1 MKTLLT
7 IIFSLI
13 ALLSFSQEYPKIET
27 DANGQKVVIFTLEQA
42 QKIDNDL
49 EILDLLDRNKIQCDS
64 LNIARL
70 RIIDSQNLKIVLLEK
85 SIEEIR
91 AQSSDKDLLLSNKD
105 QQIKTLEE
113 SVKIQEEQKCIK
125 NKQIEGLQDD
135 LKKEKKK
142 KWIFGGAGFLI
153 GVLTVLVAL

>member
-7 IIFSLI
+7 IIFSLV

-85 SIEEIR
+85 SIDEIE

-105 QQIKTLEE
+105 QQIKNLEE

-125 NKQIEGLQDD
+125 QLQIDGLKDD
-135 LKKEKKK
+135 LKKEKTK
-142 KWIFGGAGFLI
+142 KWIFGAGGLLLGI
-153 GVLTVLVAL
+153 LAALL

>member
-1 MKTLLT
+1 MKIFLA

-13 ALLSFSQEYPKIET
+13 SLFSFSQEYPKIEI

-49 EILDLLDRNKIQCDS
+49 EILDLLDRSKIQCDS

-85 SIEEIR
+85 SIAEIR
-91 AQSSDKDLLLSNKD
+91 TQSSEKDLLLSNKD
-105 QQIKTLEE
+105 QQISNLEE
-113 SVKIQEEQKCIK
+113 SAKIQEEQKCIK

-135 LKKEKKK
+135 LKKEKNK
-142 KWIFGGAGFLI
+142 KWIFGGAGLLI
-153 GVLTVLVAL
+153 GVLAVLVTL

>member
-1 MKTLLT
+1 MKTLFT
-7 IIFSLI
+7 IIF
-13 ALLSFSQEYPKIET
+13 ALLSFVALSQEYPKIET
-27 DANGQKVVIFTLEQA
+27 DEKGQKIVIFTLEQA

-70 RIIDSQNLKIVLLEK
+70 RIIDSQNSKIVLLEK
-85 SIEEIR
+85 SISELK
-91 AQSSDKDLLLSNKD
+91 AQSSDKDLLLVNKD
-105 QQIKTLEE
+105 EQIKNLEE

-125 NKQIEGLQDD
+125 QKQIEGLQSD

-142 KWIFGGAGFLI
+142 KWLFGAGGLAIGILI
-153 GVLTVLVAL
+153 ALL

>member
-1 MKTLLT
+1 MKTLFT
-7 IIFSLI
+7 IIF
-13 ALLSFSQEYPKIET
+13 ALLSFVALSQEYPKIET
-27 DANGQKVVIFTLEQA
+27 DERGQKIVIFTLEQA

-70 RIIDSQNLKIVLLEK
+70 RIIDSQNSKIVLLEK
-85 SIEEIR
+85 SISELK
-91 AQSSDKDLLLSNKD
+91 AQSSDKDLLLANKD
-105 QQIKTLEE
+105 EQIKNLEE

-125 NKQIEGLQDD
+125 QKQIEGLQSD

-142 KWIFGGAGFLI
+142 KWLFGAGGLAIGILI
-153 GVLTVLVAL
+153 ALL

>member
-1 MKTLLT
+1 MKTLFT
-7 IIFSLI
+7 IIF
-13 ALLSFSQEYPKIET
+13 ALLSFVALSQEYPKIET
-27 DANGQKVVIFTLEQA
+27 DEKGQKIVIFTLEQA

-70 RIIDSQNLKIVLLEK
+70 RIIDSQNSKIVLLEK
-85 SIEEIR
+85 SISELK
-91 AQSSDKDLLLSNKD
+91 AQSSDKDLLLANKD
-105 QQIKTLEE
+105 EQIKNLEE

-125 NKQIEGLQDD
+125 QKQIEGLQGD

-142 KWIFGGAGFLI
+142 KWLFGAGGLAIGILI
-153 GVLTVLVAL
+153 ALL